1 MNCTRSMILLNFF
14 YPGIDKKILSEEVSQ
29 FNTSSESYK
38 FLKDDVDLYTV
49 NDLKVKYGNDER

>member
-1 MNCTRSMILLNFF
+1 MILLNFF